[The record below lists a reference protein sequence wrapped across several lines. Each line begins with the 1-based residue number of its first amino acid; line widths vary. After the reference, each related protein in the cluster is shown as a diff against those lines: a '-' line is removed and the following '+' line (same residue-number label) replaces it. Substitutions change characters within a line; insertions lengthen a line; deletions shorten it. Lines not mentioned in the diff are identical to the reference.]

1 MNEEAPLSDGG
12 SDADRRRWTHKRAQF
27 DNAIQSARLLSFI
40 QRLASGEVRH
50 QEIIAI
56 LLKVNA
62 SKDQSQY
69 VAETLAM
76 KKELRGLT
84 RQELHPEIAQFFT
97 EASRLIPQLT
107 DGLASQ
113 VMMLLGHAAQNDAYL
128 DTVSDAV
135 SALLAD
141 LDRPLNR
148 EARNYLRLL
157 WDQMEA
163 TRRLK
168 QTEAQFGGVSTPPPS
183 ASERALRDSGKMTKA
198 AALRD
203 QSLVPAPVVAAAVI
217 EPINRTAKMEV
228 ASVEPTHTLV
238 PDESPDSSP
247 IIEEH
252 LSPMAQQRSQAPV
265 PAPSGAPEGR
275 SSTKTIIGGIEAPA
289 FLPSEPAPQ
298 LAAPTE
304 PILSATL
311 AGPAFVSEPSPA
323 MPSSQP
329 SHPGQFA
336 VGLTEAL
343 DKSFDDQ
350 TNEFFS
356 RSEAPQPESERE
368 SERESVRESRQPLV
382 PHLEPNI
389 KLPTNSV
396 PRWAVIAASIAVA
409 GVVGAVVYVTREPS
423 PESAPDEARASA
435 SASAHALSPSAHG
448 SALQPNKKAP
458 VQPSV
463 AYAAPPPPPP
473 PAATPLA
480 VKSAPAKPP
489 PAAVPDKPVTQTTK
503 PASARVAIDSPKVTA
518 PQPAKPQPAAAPVP
532 SAHAAPAESQSRGS
546 SASVVTPPE
555 VAKNLSPLD
564 RIVAELRL
572 ISPDAV
578 GIEDKARELSR
589 IIATSKRKDAIYII
603 DHLGP
608 QVAIDTLGRDA
619 TLEESLRTFAI
630 STLGRVALDDDDSRA
645 VSAIFMLGEWAKS
658 AGKGRQKAIAAL
670 DSLGKEGI
678 VKLSAPRTKALRAAK
693 AQIDE

>member
-27 DNAIQSARLLSFI
+27 DSAIQSARLLSFI

-62 SKDQSQY
+62 SKDQAQY

-76 KKELRGLT
+76 KKELRGLA
-84 RQELHPEIAQFFT
+84 RQELHPEIALFFT
-97 EASRLIPQLT
+97 EAAHLIPQLT

-128 DTVSDAV
+128 DTVSNAV

-141 LDRPLNR
+141 LDHPLNR

-168 QTEAQFGGVSTPPPS
+168 QTEAQFGGVSVPPPS
-183 ASERALRDSGKMTKA
+183 ASERALRDSGKLPRA
-198 AALRD
+198 VALRD
-203 QSLVPAPVVAAAVI
+203 PISAPVLVAEAAVI
-217 EPINRTAKMEV
+217 EPSNHTAKMDV
-228 ASVEPTHTLV
+228 ASVEPAHSVV
-238 PDESPDSSP
+238 PAESSNSSTAP
-247 IIEEH
+247 EA
-252 LSPMAQQRSQAPV
+252 SPSQLAQPNSET
-265 PAPSGAPEGR
+265 PAPSPSGSPEVR
-275 SSTKTIIGGIEAPA
+275 SSTKTVIGGIEAPA
-289 FLPSEPAPQ
+289 LLWSEPAPSS
-298 LAAPTE
+298 AAPAE
-304 PILSATL
+304 PTQSATL
-311 AGPAFVSEPSPA
+311 AGPAFASEPLLA
-323 MPSSQP
+323 MPSKRQT
-329 SHPGQFA
+329 HPDLLA
-336 VGLTEAL
+336 VGSSEAQ
-343 DKSFDDQ
+343 DTSFDAQ

-356 RSEAPQPESERE
+356 RSEAPQPESARE
-368 SERESVRESRQPLV
+368 STREPRPAVARLA
-382 PHLEPNI
+382 EPDI

-396 PRWAVIAASIAVA
+396 PRWAVITASVAVA
-409 GVVGAVVYVTREPS
+409 GVVAAVVYVTREPS
-423 PESAPDEARASA
+423 PESTLGVPSA
-435 SASAHALSPSAHG
+435 KASAHALSPSAQA
-448 SALQPNKKAP
+448 SAQRPNKKP
-458 VQPSV
+458 QSQPSA

-473 PAATPLA
+473 PPVVTPPPQA
-480 VKSAPAKPP
+480 VKPAEPKPTPDPAPAKP
-489 PAAVPDKPVTQTTK
+489 V
-503 PASARVAIDSPKVTA
+503 SARVAVDSPNVSA
-518 PQPAKPQPAAAPVP
+518 PQPAKSQPGRPQSGKQPSATPAP
-532 SAHAAPAESQSRGS
+532 SAHATPEESQPRGA
-546 SASVVTPPE
+546 SASIVTPPE

-608 QVAIDTLGRDA
+608 QVAIDTLGRDP

-630 STLGRVALDDDDSRA
+630 STLGRVALDDDDGRA

-670 DSLGKEGI
+670 DSLGKESI
-678 VKLSAPRTKALRAAK
+678 VKTSAPRTKALRAAK